1 MNMSEYMDYNQWL
14 EQEINI
20 YKRENKLLNEKLNN
34 LTTMFNE
41 LETREKENKQ
51 LKQQIEGLTS
61 ENFELQNDLFTEQL
75 NEDET
80 NDYIDKLKNELF
92 NTYLLNEH
100 QERLI
105 SELKTA
111 LSSYNNFVDVMF
123 PD

>member
-1 MNMSEYMDYNQWL
+1 MSEYMDYNQFL
-14 EQEINI
+14 EKELNI
-20 YKRENKLLNEKLNN
+20 YKRENKLLNDKLDNF
-34 LTTMFNE
+34 TTMFNE
-41 LETREKENKQ
+41 DENKQ
-51 LKQQIEGLTS
+51 LKQHISHLAS
-61 ENFELQNDLFTEQL
+61 ENTRLQNDLFTEQL